1 MRKLTAAKL
10 CGGSNLFV
18 TIMLILALQRFLC
31 GFQEKRAG
39 ARGAPA
45 RGVLGFE
52 GKALRD
58 LGRAV
63 CHCAVMLIGKSHKSI
78 TTL

>member
-1 MRKLTAAKL
+1 MIWSGEVATES
-10 CGGSNLFV
+10 GTSWV
-18 TIMLILALQRFLC
+18 QE
-31 GFQEKRAG
+31 EKRAG

-63 CHCAVMLIGKSHKSI
+63 CHCAVMLIRKSHKSI